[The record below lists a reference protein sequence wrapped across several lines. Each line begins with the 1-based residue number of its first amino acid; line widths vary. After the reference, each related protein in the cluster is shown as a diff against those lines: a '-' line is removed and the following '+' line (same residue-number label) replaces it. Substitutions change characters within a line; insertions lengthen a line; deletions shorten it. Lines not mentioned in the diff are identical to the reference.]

1 MDRTQN
7 NSTYNYRKYLAYE
20 AFEKRARGD
29 KKLIKFISK
38 GDFYDIAKSE
48 PEFKVFLPKCV
59 PSTEEIEQAKV
70 HQNLI
75 KRSLLTKEQEAEIDK
90 AAFNKK
96 GIIKIKLLTNKVMN
110 LEGLNKHANTKAG
123 GLPTREELVAAGVNQ
138 GDGNNFWQPVINKNG
153 KLDMCQ
159 IGNHRISGKR
169 YVLWSEEPENK
180 YSKTWMNDMTP
191 YEFRPLDWMYVKKNP
206 IKKTIFQSNF
216 HLQAEE
222 DKVTKLKKEL
232 SIQKNYVAQKQLKIR
247 RENFDYDSEIK
258 MSKTAFDNHNL
269 VRIPINHS
277 LTWT

>member
-1 MDRTQN
+1 
-7 NSTYNYRKYLAYE
+7 
-20 AFEKRARGD
+20 
-29 KKLIKFISK
+29 
-38 GDFYDIAKSE
+38 
-48 PEFKVFLPKCV
+48 
-59 PSTEEIEQAKV
+59 
-70 HQNLI
+70 
-75 KRSLLTKEQEAEIDK
+75 
-90 AAFNKK
+90 
-96 GIIKIKLLTNKVMN
+96 
-110 LEGLNKHANTKAG
+110 
-123 GLPTREELVAAGVNQ
+123 
-138 GDGNNFWQPVINKNG
+138 VINKNG